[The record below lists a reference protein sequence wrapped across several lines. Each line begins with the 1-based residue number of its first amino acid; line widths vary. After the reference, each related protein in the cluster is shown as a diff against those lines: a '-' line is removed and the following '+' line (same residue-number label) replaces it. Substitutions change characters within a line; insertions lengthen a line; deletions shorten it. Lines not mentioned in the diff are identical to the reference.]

1 QRLFDAQAAKGYVW
15 GLFSVDQLLSIA
27 DYNARFGA
35 TAGVGG
41 VFTQPLYRRLG
52 SSRAVMKT
60 LIVDSVKLQPVDLLI
75 LFTGENNKGARKL
88 YKSFGFEQIG
98 SYGLFFGERK

>member
-1 QRLFDAQAAKGYVW
+1 MRKRR
-15 GLFSVDQLLSIA
+15 GL
-27 DYNARFGA
+27 
-35 TAGVGG
+35 
-41 VFTQPLYRRLG
+41 
-52 SSRAVMKT
+52 SRAVMKT